1 MTKIRKFE
9 PLDLSQVLKIAK
21 VSFPKNRLSAKGFE
35 KYYQTYSDGFI
46 VSEEMGELTGYAVGQ
61 FKNEIGEIVSL
72 AVNPISRQKGVGTE
86 LINALTAHFK
96 TIGFKELLL
105 HVRID
110 NNNAVYLF
118 QNLNF
123 RILKTIKKYYRNR
136 DDAFLMGKTI

>member
-9 PLDLSQVLKIAK
+9 PLDLSQVMKIAK
-21 VSFPKNRLSAKGFE
+21 VSFPKNRLYPKGFE
-35 KYYQTYSDGFI
+35 KYYQTYPDGFI

-61 FKNEIGEIVSL
+61 FKNEMGEIISL
-72 AVNPISRQKGVGTE
+72 AVKPIFRQKGVGTE

-96 TIGFKELLL
+96 TVGFKDLLL

-110 NNNAVYLF
+110 NNNAVYFF

-123 RILKTIKKYYRNR
+123 RILKTIKKYYRNK